1 MNENWTERKHGDI
14 LLPFAL
20 CFAVAHV
27 AGAVGAV
34 SGYLS
39 HSTFLVFIAL
49 SITVPTAAFF
59 FVPSLSTR
67 KKRVI
72 CGIALAAPLIL
83 PVVFLVYMLYVFIFV
98 APNMY

>member
-1 MNENWTERKHGDI
+1 MNENQTERKHGDI

-27 AGAVGAV
+27 AGVVAARL
-34 SGYLS
+34 GYLS
-39 HSTFLVFIAL
+39 QPAFLVFIAL
-49 SITVPTAAFF
+49 SIIVPTAAFF

-72 CGIALAAPLIL
+72 CRIALVVPLVL